1 EDVTSLDEVTVNAG
15 YYTVK
20 ERERTGSISRVT
32 AEEIELQPVISP
44 IQALQGRMAGVEI
57 IPGGNQ
63 PGMASTIRIR
73 GRNSLREE
81 GNRPLYIIDGMP
93 INSTPVESNSVL
105 QFTGMDPL
113 NTLNVSNVQSIEVLK
128 DADATAIY
136 GSRGANGVILITTK
150 TPKQRK
156 TEIEARV
163 YTGMSTVPKK
173 LDLLNTKEYLQI
185 RKRAFENDQI
195 QMTETNAYDLILWD
209 QNRNTDWQD
218 FFLGGTSTIT
228 NINISASGG
237 DANTSFRIG
246 SSY

>member
-1 EDVTSLDEVTVNAG
+1 GEFNINASPTDILILTYIGFKTLEVSVGNSSELSLVLQEDVTSLDEVTVNAG

-20 ERERTGSISRVT
+20 KRERTGSISRVT

-150 TPKQRK
+150 KPKQRK
-156 TEIEARV
+156 
-163 YTGMSTVPKK
+163 
-173 LDLLNTKEYLQI
+173 
-185 RKRAFENDQI
+185 
-195 QMTETNAYDLILWD
+195 
-209 QNRNTDWQD
+209 
-218 FFLGGTSTIT
+218 
-228 NINISASGG
+228 
-237 DANTSFRIG
+237 
-246 SSY
+246 